1 MPFAKTYV
9 DALLVNWGD
18 RLFRE
23 PLRHVSA
30 PQLARGILPQHAS
43 LLREKLGLTLRRAP
57 EVMVK
62 ISNKATGAQGMGTV
76 RRHLQYI
83 SRNGNVELEDQDG
96 HMIAGKLELN
106 DLLEQWHLSGWG
118 IPQDSKRRETLNV
131 LLSMPPGTNRQAVRD
146 AARAFAHEIFGDG
159 RLYVFAEHDDEAHPH
174 VHLSVHTRG
183 PDGRRLN
190 PRNQDLRDWRETF
203 ARRLREYG
211 VDANAT
217 PRMARGQ
224 TQRFPKR
231 GAVWMV
237 RQGTPLRF
245 PLSAPNE
252 ETQQFLWNIHL
263 GSLIAWHEI
272 AKALAH
278 SDASEDRTMAMDI
291 ADFVLQMPIRALSPN
306 PIPQHGLMRL
316 RHENAHNSHR
326 AESKSDPQVDQISN
340 PSVELDR

>member
-1 MPFAKTYV
+1 MPFAKIYV

-30 PQLARGILPQHAS
+30 PHLARGILHQHAS

-57 EVMVK
+57 EVIVK
-62 ISNKATGAQGMGTV
+62 ISNKATGAQGMGAV

-83 SRNGNVELEDQDG
+83 SRNGNVALEDQDG
-96 HMIAGKLELN
+96 HVIAGTLELN

-159 RLYVFAEHDDEAHPH
+159 RPYVFAEHDDEAHPH
-174 VHLSVHTRG
+174 VHLSVHIRG

-190 PRNQDLRDWRETF
+190 PRNQDLHDWREAF

-224 TQRFPKR
+224 IQRFPKH
-231 GAVWMV
+231 GAVWMA
-237 RQGTPLRF
+237 RQGIPLRF
-245 PLSAPNE
+245 PPPVSNDEA
-252 ETQQFLWNIHL
+252 QKILWNMY
-263 GSLIAWHEI
+263 SAVLIAWHEI
-272 AKALAH
+272 AQALAH

-291 ADFVLQMPIRALSPN
+291 ADFVWQMPIRTLSPN
-306 PIPQHGLMRL
+306 PIPQHGLVRL
-316 RHENAHNSHR
+316 RPENSHNSHR
-326 AESKSDPQVDQISN
+326 VGSN
-340 PSVELDR
+340 PEPQLDQSCNPSIELDR